1 MPGPDG
7 AYSIRPVTPAAGGAA
22 DEREQAADE
31 RDAAADQR
39 EQTADEREALADQR
53 ERRADE
59 REAGA
64 DERERQLDE
73 RVRQQRLNL
82 PGTRTPDANLAGR
95 RALGGEDDPREDGPS
110 PHRSVP
116 RTVSPPDVIARQ
128 LERRGYASRV
138 LPGGCAVPT
147 GGWWLGSGNLIAV
160 AYFAGME
167 RGGPAS

>member
-1 MPGPDG
+1 M
-7 AYSIRPVTPAAGGAA
+7 TC
-22 DEREQAADE
+22 
-31 RDAAADQR
+31 
-39 EQTADEREALADQR
+39 
-53 ERRADE
+53 RRADRNE
-59 REAGA
+59 AAFHRADALAAREQGEIDRSVA
-64 DERERQLDE
+64 
-73 RVRQQRLNL
+73 
-82 PGTRTPDANLAGR
+82 PGGR

-128 LERRGYASRV
+128 LERRGDAPRV

-147 GGWWLGSGNLIAV
+147 GGWWLGSGNLTAV

>member
-73 RVRQQRLNL
+73 RARQQRLNL

-110 PHRSVP
+110 PAVERVMPHLALRCQHETP
-116 RTVSPPDVIARQ
+116 AQAVI
-128 LERRGYASRV
+128 V
-138 LPGGCAVPT
+138 
-147 GGWWLGSGNLIAV
+147 
-160 AYFAGME
+160 
-167 RGGPAS
+167 RGGGRRRVFTRTLAAPPSTAG

>member
-64 DERERQLDE
+64 DERERQPDE
-73 RVRQQRLNL
+73 RARQQRLNL

-95 RALGGEDDPREDGPS
+95 RALGGEDD
-110 PHRSVP
+110 
-116 RTVSPPDVIARQ
+116 VIARQ
-128 LERRGYASRV
+128 LERRGYAPRV